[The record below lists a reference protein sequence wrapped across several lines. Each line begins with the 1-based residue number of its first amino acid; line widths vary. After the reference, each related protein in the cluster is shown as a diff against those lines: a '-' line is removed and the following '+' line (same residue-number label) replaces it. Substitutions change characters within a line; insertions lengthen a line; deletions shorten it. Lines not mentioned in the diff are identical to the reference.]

1 MDPLKKRV
9 FGLFFVFGFDSAL
22 KTIDE
27 LLKSLKPPKQSK
39 WLFWWLKAFFSAF
52 SKIPTKRSF
61 VCLLFLKLNQSR
73 NMKKQFFGGFSSK
86 TKNALFRVPKFG
98 FGLLKSYMTHTVHCT
113 VQIHTIHAKYI
124 LMGCPWMVGGLFYCI
139 QMLYSIVHL

>member
-1 MDPLKKRV
+1 MKLRFTLRNKQKKIRNLSFKNYYFGPPKKRV

-22 KTIDE
+22 KTKDE

-113 VQIHTIHAKYI
+113 
-124 LMGCPWMVGGLFYCI
+124 
-139 QMLYSIVHL
+139 LYSTDTYYTR